1 MAVGACVKK
10 PLSLILHFPFC
21 GPLSGHTGWE
31 GLPTHSP
38 VVLSSHLSRVE
49 LLSYFCLFVFAA

>member
-1 MAVGACVKK
+1 MAVGTCVKK
-10 PLSLILHFPFC
+10 TVILNLALSFLWH
-21 GPLSGHTGWE
+21 SGHTGWE